1 MLLKQDKITILAMY
15 KRHICRENN
24 SGFKVLLLPVKL
36 SIKSYFDCR
45 VLLVKFAYVIISIFI
60 LSSCGNPSS
69 ETGFE
74 NTQSAIQFYKS
85 FLSEIQQIDTVSIE
99 DLCREVCKWRTNR
112 DSVIKFIKSEKTPHT
127 NSLDPI
133 REIDND
139 IAKEIARL
147 IPPLCSFADVLYFK
161 HNTIAFPRADS
172 LDNIISSAHAYFDE
186 LDSATVKYRNCNI
199 VIEEYIQFLNRF
211 SIDGIHSLEQLKDFI
226 KQEDYHFTSYLQ
238 HLTKIDNDAISTI
251 TTGTESCY
259 MEIYNAAERGDFG
272 MNEMLTY
279 VTIRTNRR
287 LLANAWSCLRH
298 IQDGNVVN
306 ESQAFSCYWM
316 LIQPF
321 ISIDDFGMQLLSLR
335 DKAMLSD
342 LSEQIADTVR
352 NMNRKFGLPES
363 NIENI
368 PQLLIKV
375 LITSIRL

>member
-1 MLLKQDKITILAMY
+1 MY

-24 SGFKVLLLPVKL
+24 SGFKVLLLPVKS
-36 SIKSYFDCR
+36 SIMSYFDCR

-139 IAKEIARL
+139 ITKEIARL

-172 LDNIISSAHAYFDE
+172 LDSIISSAHAYFDE
-186 LDSATVKYRNCNI
+186 LDSATVKYRSCNI

-287 LLANAWSCLRH
+287 LLANAWACLRH
-298 IQDGNVVN
+298 IQDGNVDN